1 MGVNSKAVQGDYL
14 SLLAALGSEFG
25 ILLDARLTDIEAAAS
40 PIVAEAVKRVRQGR
54 VNIRPGYDGE
64 YGRVTIFDQRERTEL
79 GGQGRLL

>member
-1 MGVNSKAVQGDYL
+1 VNTKGVQGDYL
-14 SLLAALGSEFG
+14 SLLAALGSEFS
-25 ILLDARLTDIEAAAS
+25 ILLDASLADIERAAS

-64 YGRVTIFDQRERTEL
+64 YGRVTIFDDKERAEI